1 MTHSEYSEHF
11 AEIDGQKIGYS
22 KYGHGA
28 TNMLTICGGVGC
40 YAKDWPLST
49 LEHFDPEKYTII
61 SIDPPGYGKSRPPE
75 RVQNV
80 FRCQKDAV
88 ICMKLMEQLELL
100 PFTAVGWSE
109 GSRTALH
116 LAANGIQKINR
127 CVAMA
132 ATTRI
137 EKRAVE
143 VTKGMKNTDLWLP
156 ADREPYLK
164 HCSNEFFKKQWADI
178 MDTAEECYNMLGGRF
193 PCDALLPRITCP
205 VLLLNGGQDWFH
217 GDQKEIMSRIKDVK
231 METQL
236 HGGHDFHLKYPKW
249 VVDKIERFI
258 TETS

>member
-193 PCDALLPRITCP
+193 PCDASLAENHLSSVAFEWRTRLVSRRPKGNNVSYKGRQNGDTIT
-205 VLLLNGGQDWFH
+205 
-217 GDQKEIMSRIKDVK
+217 RR
-231 METQL
+231 T
-236 HGGHDFHLKYPKW
+236 
-249 VVDKIERFI
+249 RFSPQI
-258 TETS
+258 PEMGC